1 MDINLA
7 EMITDEHEG
16 MLEFSCTDPAV
27 LDEAIKEAPVFYKL
41 LGDARFRLVRNN
53 KFELVFVHLTEDWM
67 RHAKINLKEI
77 DYTSGLVIKITWGKE
92 ENSLSVKGTNDEKY
106 TTVKAVHMDN

>member
-1 MDINLA
+1 MNSGLA
-7 EMITDEHEG
+7 EMITNEHEG
-16 MLEFSCTDPAV
+16 MLEFFCTDQAV
-27 LDEAIKEAPVFYKL
+27 LDEAVKEAPVFYKL

-77 DYTSGLVIKITWGKE
+77 DYTSGLDIKVSWDKE
-92 ENSLSVKGTNDEKY
+92 ENFLSVKGKHDLEY